1 MQLFVG
7 LGNPGQQYQLNR
19 HNIGFMAVDE
29 IANANSFGPW
39 RSKFQGQFCEGR
51 LRNQKVIIL
60 KPSTFMNLSGQSV
73 GELARFYKISSQ
85 DITVFHDELDLSPG
99 KCRFKLSGGHAGHN
113 GLKSIHCNIGENYKR
128 IRLGIGH
135 PGQRDLV
142 SKYVLENFSKKEQQW
157 LDKLLKKIGDEAT
170 HLANNASEKFINQ
183 ISLGPTKIENKKD
196 KHSEELKVVTP
207 SEKTNLQ
214 TGMDEIQKSTLQKL
228 MDKFGRK

>member
-7 LGNPGQQYQLNR
+7 LGNPGQQYQMHR

-39 RSKFQGQFCEGR
+39 RSKFQGLFCEGR
-51 LRNQKVIIL
+51 LGNQKIVIL

-73 GELARFYKISSQ
+73 GELTRFYKINSKS
-85 DITVFHDELDLSPG
+85 ITVFHDELDLAPG

-113 GLKSIHCNIGENYKR
+113 GLKSIHSHIGENYRR

-135 PGQRDLV
+135 PGQKDLV

-157 LDKLLKKIGDEAT
+157 LEKLLEKIAAEAA
-170 HLANNASEKFINQ
+170 HLANEDSEKFINQ
-183 ISLGPTKIENKKD
+183 ISLSPENEKKKD
-196 KHSEELKVVTP
+196 KQIKELKVATP
-207 SEKTNLQ
+207 SEKPRLQ
-214 TGMDEIQKSTLQKL
+214 VGPGEVQKSTLEKL
-228 MDKFGRK
+228 IAKFSRK